1 MSTFWQTVI
10 AATIPVLVA
19 GRVALTR
26 TSRLQ
31 RTINTNVD
39 LLGRL
44 PAEHPNRAAL
54 EIHNGELLGLLVRRQ
69 QRRFGPFTQAGV
81 SFGALAGVATVALAF
96 AGFAAVLA
104 TGVLPS
110 ASASAAATSPPDP
123 GDQWAAAA
131 FFLVIAVSC
140 AVFMVRAARRQLRE
154 HPPSAEQPSEAGL
167 APD

>member
-31 RTINTNVD
+31 RTINTNLD

-54 EIHNGELLGLLVRRQ
+54 EIHNGELLELLVRRQ

-81 SFGALAGVATVALAF
+81 SFGALAGVAVMTLVFACFSVLLAF
-96 AGFAAVLA
+96 GAF
-104 TGVLPS
+104 P
-110 ASASAAATSPPDP
+110 SASAAASEPPDS
-123 GDQWAAAA
+123 GDQWAAAG
-131 FFLVIAVSC
+131 FFLFLAGSC
-140 AVFMVRAARRQLRE
+140 TVAAIRTARRQLKE
-154 HPPSAEQPSEAGL
+154 HPPPAQQPTEAGL

>member
-31 RTINTNVD
+31 RTINTNLD

-110 ASASAAATSPPDP
+110 ASAAATSPPDP
-123 GDQWAAAA
+123 GT
-131 FFLVIAVSC
+131 SGP
-140 AVFMVRAARRQLRE
+140 RRRSSS
-154 HPPSAEQPSEAGL
+154 PSA
-167 APD
+167 

>member
-31 RTINTNVD
+31 RTINTNLD

-44 PAEHPNRAAL
+44 PADHPNRAVL
-54 EIHNGELLGLLVRRQ
+54 EAQNGELLDLLVRRQ

-81 SFGALAGVATVALAF
+81 SFGACAGLASVALVM
-96 AGFAAVLA
+96 AGGSALLA
-104 TGVLPS
+104 SGVIPS
-110 ASASAAATSPPDP
+110 ASASSPPTP
-123 GDQWAAAA
+123 GDQWAAAG
-131 FFLVIAVSC
+131 FFLVMAAGFAVA
-140 AVFMVRAARRQLRE
+140 AVIAARRQLRE
-154 HPPSAEQPSEAGL
+154 HPPPAPQPTEAG
-167 APD
+167 